1 MVTILNIVIM
11 RKEWSSLIFYFVYA
25 VMMLL
30 STVIL
35 CLHGSLLDNS
45 WSKSLVLQA
54 KHLLDELCRII
65 RLVLDLPVTVTSIV
79 SMVGASVFKI

>member
-1 MVTILNIVIM
+1 M

-35 CLHGSLLDNS
+35 RLHGSLLDNS

-54 KHLLDELCRII
+54 KCLLDELCRII

>member
-1 MVTILNIVIM
+1 M

-35 CLHGSLLDNS
+35 RLHGSLLDNS

-54 KHLLDELCRII
+54 KRLLDELCRII

>member
-1 MVTILNIVIM
+1 MITILKIVIT

-25 VMMLL
+25 VIMLL

-35 CLHGSLLDNS
+35 HLHGSLLDNS

-54 KHLLDELCRII
+54 KRLLDELCHII

>member
-1 MVTILNIVIM
+1 M

-35 CLHGSLLDNS
+35 RVHGSLLDNS

-54 KHLLDELCRII
+54 KRLLDELCRII